1 MAVRLI
7 VIGCLTCT
15 APWRGRV
22 FPFRVFAA
30 ARELPARIR
39 GTGSVS
45 EELVTVSDTQVTWLT
60 QEAYNRLKQELDEL
74 VDNRPVIAA
83 KINASR
89 EEGDLKENG
98 GYHAAR
104 EEQGQAEARI
114 RHLQELLR
122 NAKVGEAPANDGL
135 AEPGKVLTIRYEG
148 DDETEKFL
156 LATREEGAEGALEV
170 YSPESPLGK
179 ALLGAKEG
187 ETRSYELPNGNT
199 QQVTL
204 VKAVP
209 YAG

>member
-1 MAVRLI
+1 M
-7 VIGCLTCT
+7 
-15 APWRGRV
+15 
-22 FPFRVFAA
+22 
-30 ARELPARIR
+30 
-39 GTGSVS
+39 S
-45 EELVTVSDTQVTWLT
+45 EELVTVSDTKVTWLT

-74 VDNRPVIAA
+74 VENRPVIAA

-122 NAKVGEAPANDGL
+122 NAKVGEAPKNDGL
-135 AEPGKVLTIRYEG
+135 AEPGKVLTIRYAG
-148 DDETEKFL
+148 DDEDEEFL
-156 LATREEGAEGALEV
+156 LATREEGAEGTLEV
-170 YSPESPLGK
+170 YSPESPLGR

-187 ETRSYELPNGNT
+187 ESRSYNLPNGNT
-199 QQVTL
+199 QKVTL

>member
-1 MAVRLI
+1 
-7 VIGCLTCT
+7 
-15 APWRGRV
+15 
-22 FPFRVFAA
+22 
-30 ARELPARIR
+30 
-39 GTGSVS
+39 
-45 EELVTVSDTQVTWLT
+45 LVTVSDTQVTWLT

-156 LATREEGAEGALEV
+156 LATREEGAEGGMEV

-187 ETRSYELPNGNT
+187 ETRSYELPNGST

>member
-1 MAVRLI
+1 MA
-7 VIGCLTCT
+7 
-15 APWRGRV
+15 GRV
-22 FPFRVFAA
+22 FHIPGAWNGPES
-30 ARELPARIR
+30 ARSRSQGGREYD
-39 GTGSVS
+39 

-60 QEAYNRLKQELDEL
+60 QDAYNRLKHELDEL
-74 VDNRPVIAA
+74 VENRPVIAA
-83 KINASR
+83 KINDSR

-104 EEQGQAEARI
+104 EEQGQQEARI

-135 AEPGKVLTIRYEG
+135 AEPGKVLTVRYDG
-148 DDETEKFL
+148 DDDSEQFL
-156 LATREEGAEGALEV
+156 LATREEGAEGELEV

-187 ETRSYELPNGNT
+187 ETRSYELPNGST
-199 QQVTL
+199 QKVTL

-209 YAG
+209 FAG

>member
-1 MAVRLI
+1 M
-7 VIGCLTCT
+7 
-15 APWRGRV
+15 
-22 FPFRVFAA
+22 
-30 ARELPARIR
+30 
-39 GTGSVS
+39 S
-45 EELVTVSDTQVTWLT
+45 EELVTVSDTKVTWLT

-122 NAKVGEAPANDGL
+122 NAKVGEAPPDDGL
-135 AEPGKVLTIRYEG
+135 AEPGMVLTIRYEG
-148 DDETEKFL
+148 DDETERFL
-156 LATREEGAEGALEV
+156 LATREEGAEGKLEV

-187 ETRSYELPNGNT
+187 ESRSYELPNGNT

>member
-1 MAVRLI
+1 VS
-7 VIGCLTCT
+7 
-15 APWRGRV
+15 
-22 FPFRVFAA
+22 FPFRVH
-30 ARELPARIR
+30 PP
-39 GTGSVS
+39 GSFQPESAGS
-45 EELVTVSDTQVTWLT
+45 EYDEEMVTVSDSQVTWLT
-60 QEAYNRLKQELDEL
+60 QEAYNRLKHELDEL
-74 VDNRPVIAA
+74 IENRPVIAA

-104 EEQGQAEARI
+104 EEQGQQEARI

-122 NAKVGEAPANDGL
+122 TAKVGEAPANDGF
-135 AEPGKVLTIRYEG
+135 AEPGMVLTILYEG
-148 DDETEKFL
+148 DGDTERFL

-187 ETRSYELPNGNT
+187 ETRSYELPNGST
-199 QQVTL
+199 QKVTL

-209 YAG
+209 YTG

>member
-1 MAVRLI
+1 M
-7 VIGCLTCT
+7 
-15 APWRGRV
+15 
-22 FPFRVFAA
+22 
-30 ARELPARIR
+30 
-39 GTGSVS
+39 
-45 EELVTVSDTQVTWLT
+45 TVSDTQVTWLT

-148 DDETEKFL
+148 DNETEKFL
-156 LATREEGAEGALEV
+156 LATREEGAEGAIEV

-187 ETRSYELPNGNT
+187 ETRSYELPNGST
-199 QQVTL
+199 QKVTL